1 MIKQSTITVNFDHHA
16 DAGVLC
22 GVHCPMEYIPG
33 FIRSHWMPQLG
44 NCRISPSVVMD
55 DVFVVKLKTL
65 TKSYF
70 LLANLW
76 KLHPHKIGYFQ
87 AHRR

>member
-1 MIKQSTITVNFDHHA
+1 MIKQSKIAVNFDHHA

-22 GVHCPMEYIPG
+22 RVHRPMEYIPG
-33 FIRSHWMPQLG
+33 FIRSHWMPQLD
-44 NCRISPSVVMD
+44 NCRISPLVVMD
-55 DVFVVKLKTL
+55 DDFAVKLKTL

-76 KLHPHKIGYFQ
+76 
-87 AHRR
+87 